1 MAGDYN
7 PTTIGFPESKGR
19 EGMNDETIRFLQL
32 EGTPFE
38 RGIQHGREI
47 PEVLEVFWDDL
58 LKDVSDRVDRPVPE
72 DELRAW
78 LRDRAEL
85 ARSVE
90 PDLMEEI
97 RGIAEGGGV
106 EEEVAVAIAFAEEVG
121 QLAYSRGYHHEVV
134 RGTRCLAVVVP
145 PSHTSTGGHLL
156 AQTWDGPDWCPDPF
170 LFAPKDPP
178 GWSTYLADP
187 GSVGGVGVNDRRIGS
202 VHTGVLVR
210 ENPVGNP
217 YSFIARRIMLADQAD
232 AAAASVS
239 EVPSTAGCHYIVVQ
253 DDDVIDVEAA
263 GAAFETVPH
272 EGLFSTCAHFSGTTT
287 AALHAKPEHG
297 VSRHR
302 TSRLA
307 ELVAAEPE
315 ITPLGLMELL
325 TDHEEGPDGA
335 SVCLHASDR
344 TGRSL
349 GAIVIDVAGTTIWGR
364 AGNPCERRSIREIR
378 LSEQGPMERVLA
390 EASADG

>member
-1 MAGDYN
+1 
-7 PTTIGFPESKGR
+7 
-19 EGMNDETIRFLQL
+19 MNGEAIRFLRL

-38 RGIQHGREI
+38 RGVQHGREI
-47 PEVLEVFWDDL
+47 PDILAGFWVDL
-58 LKDVSDRVDRPVPE
+58 VRDVRDRVDRPIAE

-121 QLAYSRGYHHEVV
+121 QLAYSLGYHHEVV

-145 PSHTSTGGHLL
+145 PSRTSSAGYLL

-178 GWSTYLADP
+178 GWSAYLADP

-217 YSFIARRIMLADQAD
+217 YSFIARRIMLADRADD
-232 AAAASVS
+232 AATSVS
-239 EVPSTAGCHYIVVQ
+239 EVASTAGCHYIVVQ
-253 DDDVIDVEAA
+253 DDAVIDVEAA
-263 GAAFETVPH
+263 GAVFETVPH
-272 EGLFSTCAHFSGTTT
+272 EGLFSTCAHFAGGST

-307 ELVAAEPE
+307 EIVAEE
-315 ITPLGLMELL
+315 SEVTPLGLMELL
-325 TDHEEGPDGA
+325 TDHREGPDGS

-349 GAIVIDVAGTTIWGR
+349 GAIVIDVAGATIWGR
-364 AGNPCERRSIREIR
+364 AGNPCEHRPIREVR
-378 LSEQGPMERVLA
+378 LTDQGPRQRVLA
-390 EASADG
+390 EASVDA